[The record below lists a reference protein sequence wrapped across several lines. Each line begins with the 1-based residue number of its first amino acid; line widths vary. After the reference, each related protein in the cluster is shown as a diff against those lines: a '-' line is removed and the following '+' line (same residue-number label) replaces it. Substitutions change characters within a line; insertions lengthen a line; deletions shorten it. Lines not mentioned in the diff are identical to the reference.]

1 MVDQPKNSEWNPYT
15 GNIRDFLTNSHYY
28 DVDDRAKAFAE
39 WRSCREQEN
48 VWPYQRF
55 LDSAA
60 LPQNTLTYSNG
71 ISYYGINFSSQDYLS
86 LSSHP
91 EIKIAA
97 TENIEKYGVHSAGS
111 PTLSG
116 NINFSHFV
124 EKKISHLLNMDHVL
138 LYTTGWLAGYGVVK
152 GLVRP
157 EDHIVIDILAHNCL
171 QEGAT
176 ASTKNIHPFVHLN
189 EHNLEKILKRIRATE
204 LTSNIFVITE
214 GLFSMDSDSPDLT
227 KVHLIC
233 KEYNARLIID
243 VAHDLGNSGPGG
255 SGQLGIQNMLG
266 KADLVIGSF
275 SKTFASNGGFVAT
288 NSEYLKEYLKI
299 YSPSHVFSNGMSP
312 IQLSVINKALDIVVS
327 KEGDELRSRLLNN
340 INCMRDIFAQ
350 HNLECYG
357 IPSPIIPVIIG
368 DERIGRLTSKLMSEK
383 GVLANLVE
391 FPAVK
396 AHHSRLRL
404 QVMANHTLEQCKE
417 ASEIISDSIKI
428 AKSTIGEMP
437 LNIT

>member
-1 MVDQPKNSEWNPYT
+1 MEDYSKNSEWDPYE
-15 GNIRDFLTNSHYY
+15 GNIRDFMNNSHYNNIN
-28 DVDDRAKAFAE
+28 DRAKAFDE
-39 WRSCREQEN
+39 WRSCREKEN

-55 LDSAA
+55 LDCVA

-71 ISYYGINFSSQDYLS
+71 KSYYGINFSSQDYLS

-97 TENIEKYGVHSAGS
+97 AENIEKYGVHSAGS

-116 NINFSHFV
+116 NINFSHLV
-124 EKKISHLLNMDHVL
+124 EEKISQLLNMNHVL
-138 LYTTGWLAGYGVVK
+138 LYTTGWLAGYGVIK

-157 EDHIVIDILAHNCL
+157 EDHIVMDVLAHNCL
-171 QEGAT
+171 QEGAL
-176 ASTKNIHPFVHLN
+176 ASTKNIHHFLHLK
-189 EHNLEKILKRIRATE
+189 ESSLERTLRKIRTE
-204 LTSNIFVITE
+204 DLTSNVFVVTE

-227 KVHLIC
+227 KTHLIC
-233 KEYNARLIID
+233 RNYNAHLIVD

-255 SGQLGIQNMLG
+255 SGQLGIQQMLG

-288 NSEYLKEYLKI
+288 NNKSLKEYLKI

-312 IQLSVINKALDIVVS
+312 IQISIINKALDIVMS
-327 KEGDELRSRLLNN
+327 NEGDDLRKSLHNN
-340 INCMRDIFAQ
+340 INCMRDIFLK
-350 HNLECYG
+350 NNFVCYG
-357 IPSPIIPVIIG
+357 GPSPIIPVIIG
-368 DERIGRLTSKLMSEK
+368 PEKIGRLASKIMSER

-396 AHHSRLRL
+396 PNHSRLRL
-404 QVMANHTLEQCKE
+404 QVMANHTLQQCKE
-417 ASEIISDSIKI
+417 AAEIISDSIKI
-428 AKSTIGEMP
+428 ATDYVKQSE
-437 LNIT
+437 